1 MRSPS
6 FSSCGDRAF
15 HVHVD
20 AERDRA
26 LLKGADHL
34 QAGAV
39 ADVGEARV
47 AVAAE
52 VALGDLAFL
61 GAVEERAPTLEF
73 PHPVGR
79 FLGVQLRHP
88 PVVEHLAAAHR
99 VAEMHLP
106 VVFAP
111 DVAHRRGDA
120 AFGHDGVRL
129 AEQGLADDGGLRA
142 GFVRAD
148 RRPQSGAAGTD
159 DDDVVGMPS
168 VSVSGQSCQKN
179 LTSVIV
185 PDATSRTYTSENATH
200 SRETQ
205 AICMW

>member
-1 MRSPS
+1 M
-6 FSSCGDRAF
+6 
-15 HVHVD
+15 
-20 AERDRA
+20 
-26 LLKGADHL
+26 
-34 QAGAV
+34 
-39 ADVGEARV
+39 GEARV

-61 GAVEERAPTLEF
+61 GAVEQRAPTLEF

-79 FLGVQLRHP
+79 FLRVQLRHA

-111 DVAHRRGDA
+111 HVAHRRGDA
-120 AFGHDGVRL
+120 AFGHDGVCL
-129 AEQGLADDGGLRA
+129 AEQRLADDGGLRA
-142 GFVRAD
+142 GLVRAD
-148 RRPQSGAAGTD
+148 RRPQAGTARAD
-159 DDDVVGMPS
+159 DDDVVGMPFD
-168 VSVSGQSCQKN
+168 VIMCGQSCQKN